1 MIEKCVIATAQLA
14 KHQMTWLRGSLSKD
28 DSALVK
34 KKLLIG
40 YKNNENFVLDGF
52 RQYFETK

>member
-1 MIEKCVIATAQLA
+1 
-14 KHQMTWLRGSLSKD
+14 MTWLRGSLSKD

-40 YKNNENFVLDGF
+40 DKNNENFVLDGI